1 MGTIDVGLM
10 AQITAKGDKHEFAEL
25 AVLIVVPLVLSY
37 ILLRIAHRRRGPAW
51 QRWASLVPLVA
62 GALMALDPFG
72 DILTASYLDFHNV
85 SDRSI
90 YLHYAALIVPCATIL
105 GIVAYLLYLAHRER
119 MER

>member
-1 MGTIDVGLM
+1 M
-10 AQITAKGDKHEFAEL
+10 
-25 AVLIVVPLVLSY
+25 
-37 ILLRIAHRRRGPAW
+37 
-51 QRWASLVPLVA
+51 PLVA
-62 GALMALDPFG
+62 GALMALDPF
-72 DILTASYLDFHNV
+72 DEIRTASYLDFHDV